1 MNAKLK
7 IIISMVAFGTIS
19 IFVRNISLSSGEIA
33 FFRAVIAAIVILIYK
48 ALIGSRFSLLDIKK
62 DLPLL
67 FISGAVMGFNWILLF
82 EAYKYTSV
90 SIATL
95 SYYFSPVIVTV
106 LSPVLFKEKM
116 TIKQIICFIMST
128 IGLVMVI
135 GISGTDKSSANIVGI
150 GFGLGAAVFYA
161 IVILLNKFVTKV
173 SGVDKTLIQLFAA
186 IIVLIP
192 YVLITTGVNIE
203 NLGIIGI
210 TNILILG
217 IVHTGI
223 CYCLYFSSIKDLKGQ
238 QVSILSY
245 IDPLVAIVISVAVL
259 NEPISFVQLIGGM
272 MILGFTLLNEV
283 EIKFKL

>member
-19 IFVRNISLSSGEIA
+19 IFVRSISLSSGEIA

-48 ALIGSRFSLLDIKK
+48 GLIGSRFSLLDIKK

-106 LSPVLFKEKM
+106 LSPALFKEKM

>member
-19 IFVRNISLSSGEIA
+19 IFVRNISFSSGEIA

-95 SYYFSPVIVTV
+95 SYYFSPIIVTV

-135 GISGTDKSSANIVGI
+135 GISGADKSSANIVGI

-161 IVILLNKFVTKV
+161 IVILLNKFVTKI
-173 SGVDKTLIQLFAA
+173 SGIDKTLIQLLAA

-192 YVLITTGVNIE
+192 YVLTTTGVNIGS
-203 NLGIIGI
+203 LDIIGI
-210 TNILILG
+210 INILILG

-259 NEPISFVQLIGGM
+259 NEPISFMQLIGGM

>member
-95 SYYFSPVIVTV
+95 SYYFSPIIVTV

-135 GISGTDKSSANIVGI
+135 GISGADKSSANIVGI

-173 SGVDKTLIQLFAA
+173 SGIDKTLIQLLAA

-192 YVLITTGVNIE
+192 YVLTTTGVNIGS
-203 NLGIIGI
+203 LDIIGI
-210 TNILILG
+210 INILILG

-259 NEPISFVQLIGGM
+259 NEPISFMQLIGGM